1 MSREKDELL
10 DHEYDGIREFD
21 NALPRWWLYGFYFT
35 IAFGIVYAVNYHLLL
50 TPLWGRPGMAAEYE
64 AEVAAAARLAADRP
78 APAPGAATA
87 VAVLTD
93 ADSLAR
99 GRAIYEGEN
108 LCAACHRADLGG
120 MVGPNLADDLWIH
133 GCTPADLVRNIAT
146 GFPTHG
152 MLPYGSG
159 TPLSDDQLLEV
170 VSYVLSRQGS
180 QPPEPREP
188 DPAREKVC
196 E

>member
-35 IAFGIVYAVNYHLLL
+35 IAFGIAYAVNYHLLP

-64 AEVAAAARLAADRP
+64 AEVADAARLAADRP
-78 APAPGAATA
+78 APAPGAVAA
-87 VAVLTD
+87 IAVLTD

-99 GRAIYEGEN
+99 GKAIYEGDH
-108 LCAACHRADLGG
+108 LCAACHREDLGG

-133 GCTPADLVRNIAT
+133 GCTPAELVRNVAT
-146 GFPTHG
+146 GFPTQG

-188 DPAREKVC
+188 DPAREKAC